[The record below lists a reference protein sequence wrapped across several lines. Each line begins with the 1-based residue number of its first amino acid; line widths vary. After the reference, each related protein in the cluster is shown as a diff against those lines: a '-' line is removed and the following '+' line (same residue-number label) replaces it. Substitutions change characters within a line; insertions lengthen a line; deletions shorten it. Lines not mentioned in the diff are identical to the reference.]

1 MPPLRYALAALLIA
15 ALTPP
20 VAAMPAYSTMY
31 VFGDSLS
38 DNGNLFAATGGT
50 VPTPDYYDQGRFLN
64 GRSYSELLW
73 DKLALPGDLT
83 PGYLGGG
90 GTNYA
95 VGGARSRY
103 NASDVIGGVPPAIGN
118 TPTDFSL
125 LQQISKYQSNTTGP
139 SDPNAL
145 YLLWL
150 GSNDLFDI
158 LSVAMTDPSDPVPAA
173 QLMNQSL
180 TDIQTSLNIL
190 IAGGARRFLLP
201 SIPDIGLTPEIR
213 ALDLVTNA
221 NGLIAAG
228 ATALTQS
235 YNAQLDLIFN
245 TFLGVPGID
254 LVRFDGFG
262 FLQDAVANA
271 TELGFSNVT
280 DACLIGVFV
289 TAPTGPVTECTTP
302 ESYLFWDQIH
312 PSALAHQYLAAG
324 MYDAVPEPAPLV
336 MLGAG
341 LVLLLLVRG
350 RRRAAAAGLPRP

>member
-1 MPPLRYALAALLIA
+1 MPPLRYALSALLIA

-38 DNGNLFAATGGT
+38 DNGNLFAATQGT
-50 VPTPDYYDQGRFLN
+50 VPTPDYYDNGRFLN

-83 PGYLGGG
+83 PVYLG

-103 NASDVIGGVPPAIGN
+103 HASNVVDGLPPAVG
-118 TPTDFSL
+118 TATKPFSL
-125 LQQISKYQSNTTGP
+125 LDQITKYEADTPGVFDS
-139 SDPNAL
+139 NAL

-158 LSVAMTDPSDPVPAA
+158 LSVAAAPSGGPAA
-173 QLMNQSL
+173 AAALMGQSL
-180 TDIQTSLNIL
+180 ADIQSSLNTL
-190 IAGGARRFLLP
+190 INNGARRFLLP

-213 ALDLVTNA
+213 ALEALFPGT
-221 NGLIAAG
+221 AAD
-228 ATALTQS
+228 ATTLTQS

-245 TFLGVPGID
+245 TFLGVSGID

-271 TELGFSNVT
+271 TEMGFSNVT

-289 TAPTGPVTECTTP
+289 VKPTGAVSECATP
-302 ESYLFWDQIH
+302 QSYLFWDQIH

-324 MYDAVPEPAPLV
+324 MYDAVPEPAPMLL
-336 MLGAG
+336 LGAG
-341 LVLLLLVRG
+341 LILLLLGPG
-350 RRRAAAAGLPRP
+350 RQRAAAAGLRRA